1 MQKVKQFAPL
11 QKQMIRCFASIT
23 GSELDSVIEK
33 GNGFASAVG
42 QASASDISSSSD
54 SKWMGS
60 YVSVLNQAACEENF
74 NAEAQSEAVNEYF
87 RKNFRKLSVQ

>member
-23 GSELDSVIEK
+23 GTELQSVIDK
-33 GNGFASAVG
+33 GNGFASAAG
-42 QASASDISSSSD
+42 QASASDISSNSD

-60 YVSVLNQAACEENF
+60 YVSVLDQANGEGNF
-74 NAEAQSEAVNEYF
+74 NAEEQSEAVNEYF